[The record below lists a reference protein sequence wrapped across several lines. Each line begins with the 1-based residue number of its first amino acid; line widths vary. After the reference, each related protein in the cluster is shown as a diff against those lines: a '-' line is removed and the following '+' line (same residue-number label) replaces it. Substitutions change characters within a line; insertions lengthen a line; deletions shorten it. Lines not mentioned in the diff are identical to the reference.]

1 MNTKFLLTIGLIFS
15 LLGFAASATDLA
27 RYVGWTIAA
36 DKRIAGY
43 VDDKGNEKSE
53 FDGCDFD
60 WKIIFDDRT
69 FLTCTGYHYHYA
81 YHPEA
86 ILLVRNNSW
95 MMLVDGDAYD
105 MRN

>member
-1 MNTKFLLTIGLIFS
+1 MKAKSLLAIVLTFS
-15 LLGFAASATDLA
+15 LFGLVASATDMGN
-27 RYVGWTIAA
+27 YVGWTIVA

-43 VDDKGNEKSE
+43 VDEKGNEKSQ
-53 FDGCDFD
+53 FDGCNYG

-69 FLTCTGYHYHYA
+69 FLTCSGYHYHYA

-86 ILLVRNNSW
+86 ILLVRGGAW
-95 MMLVDGDAYD
+95 TMLVNDDAYD